1 MPDGRGRWDRR
12 HWGPPDGRRPR
23 WWPENEPWPPADDAP
38 WRRMRRRFMWRL
50 GCGFLLFILLL
61 GSLVALV
68 AWLVGGLIDSGAL
81 VLLISAVLP
90 LVGFLLFVVLV
101 IRLVRGTGT
110 PVADLIEGAGRLEAG
125 EIGTQVP
132 ERGPSEVRS
141 LARAFNSMSTRLADD
156 ERARR
161 TLLADVSHEL
171 RTPLTVMQGTLEGVL
186 DGVYPADEAHLR
198 PVLDETRV
206 LSRLIDDLRTLSLSE
221 AGALRLYRE
230 PTDLRTLLG
239 EVVASHRAVADEA
252 GVRLD
257 LEVGE
262 MAPMSIDPA
271 RVRQVLANL
280 VANALRFTPSGGRV
294 MLEASAADGA
304 VAIRV
309 SDTGRGMEPDEVEHA
324 FDRFYRSPGSTGSGL
339 GLSIARNLVEAHGGR
354 IELNSIPSR
363 GTTVDVWLPRTSV

>member
-1 MPDGRGRWDRR
+1 
-12 HWGPPDGRRPR
+12 
-23 WWPENEPWPPADDAP
+23 
-38 WRRMRRRFMWRL
+38 MRRRFMWRL
-50 GCGFLLFILLL
+50 GCAFLVFVLLV

-68 AWLVGGLIDSGAL
+68 AWVVGGLLQSGVLGLL
-81 VLLISAVLP
+81 VTIVVPIVAFVLIVLI
-90 LVGFLLFVVLV
+90 V
-101 IRLVRGTGT
+101 IRLVRRTGA

-206 LSRLIDDLRTLSLSE
+206 LSRLIDDLRTLSMSE

-230 PTDLRTLLG
+230 PTDLRTLLRD
-239 EVVASHRAVADEA
+239 VVASQRAVADEA
-252 GVRLD
+252 GVRLE
-257 LEVGE
+257 LQVGE
-262 MAPMSIDPA
+262 MAPISIDPA
-271 RVRQVLANL
+271 RVRQVMANL

-294 MLEASAADGA
+294 LLEASAADGA

-339 GLSIARNLVEAHGGR
+339 GLPIARNLVEAHGGR
-354 IELNSIPSR
+354 IELHSVPNR
-363 GTTVDVWLPRTSV
+363 ETTVDVWLPRTAG